1 MTVAH
6 RTCLSKSTGS
16 HKPGLAIG
24 DCFGL
29 STDVPQRQVR
39 LSPGVLPLRGAWAAW
54 LEKVGRSEDLQ
65 KAVQVGW
72 YIRICGAWIHCGA
85 VSWCC
90 SLGVSED
97 SSCPDQVQTAAI
109 QEPRE
114 DPCDLP
120 ATLRHALYFAC
131 NHSSAQIAGC
141 RKVCLSLCEKIF
153 ASAVINIFQL
163 HTGCDL

>member
-1 MTVAH
+1 MTVAL
-6 RTCLSKSTGS
+6 RTCLCKSTGS
-16 HKPGLAIG
+16 DNPGHRRWFWPIDGCPTATSATFARCPVATRSVGSLARKSWEEWRFTKNG
-24 DCFGL
+24 
-29 STDVPQRQVR
+29 S
-39 LSPGVLPLRGAWAAW
+39 
-54 LEKVGRSEDLQ
+54 
-65 KAVQVGW
+65 GW
-72 YIRICGAWIHCGA
+72 VVAL
-85 VSWCC
+85 SWCC
-90 SLGVSED
+90 SRGVSED
-97 SSCPDQVQTAAI
+97 SSCPDQVPTAAI

-141 RKVCLSLCEKIF
+141 RKVCQSLCEKIF